1 LHRDAV
7 DQRLI
12 ADLAS
17 FGQRGQTVRDPEE
30 MGGFGTI
37 AGGPAQADT
46 DGDGLPDSW
55 ETAHGLNPKVA
66 DSTRVA
72 TSGYTYLE
80 LYLNWLAEPH
90 AVTARGKAGE
100 QMTPAAPTG
109 D

>member
-1 LHRDAV
+1 M

-37 AGGPAQADT
+37 TGGPAPADT

-55 ETAHGLNPKVA
+55 ESAHGLNPKVA
-66 DSTRVA
+66 DSEQA
-72 TSGYTYLE
+72 APSGYTQLE
-80 LYLNWLAEPH
+80 EYLNWLAVHP
-90 AVTARGKAGE
+90 ATTAGAKAG
-100 QMTPAAPTG
+100 TPVIPTPSTSH
-109 D
+109 